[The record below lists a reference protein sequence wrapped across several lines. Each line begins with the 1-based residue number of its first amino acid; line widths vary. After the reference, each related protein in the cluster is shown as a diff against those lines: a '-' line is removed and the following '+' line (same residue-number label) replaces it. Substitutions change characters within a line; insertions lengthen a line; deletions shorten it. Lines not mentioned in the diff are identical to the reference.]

1 MSAPSGAGKS
11 TLCRAVRRRFADL
24 AYSISYT
31 TRGPRAGERDGVDY
45 HFIDAGRFEA
55 GIAEKRWAEWARV
68 HDHYYGTSA
77 RYIEDTLAAGRC
89 ILLDIDVQGAG
100 QIIQRY
106 PAAITIFILPPSMDA
121 LKQRLIGRDTDS
133 PAVIARRLENAQ
145 TEMRQKD
152 RYRYVIVNDD
162 LNQAIDALTTIIEQ
176 HYPSEPDHAR

>member
-11 TLCRAVRRRFADL
+11 TLCRAVRGRFSDL

-31 TRGPRAGERDGVDY
+31 TRRPRPGERDGVDY
-45 HFIDAGRFEA
+45 YFIDAGRFEA
-55 GIAEKRWAEWARV
+55 GITENRWAEWARV

-77 RYIEDTLAAGRC
+77 RFIEDTLAAGRS

-106 PAAITIFILPPSMDA
+106 PAAITIFILPPSMDV
-121 LKQRLIGRDTDS
+121 LQQRLIDRDTDS

-145 TEMRQKD
+145 TEMQQKD
-152 RYRYVIVNDD
+152 RYQYVIVNDD
-162 LNQAIDALTTIIEQ
+162 LNQAIEALTAIIEQ
-176 HYPSEPDHAR
+176 NQPSEPLHAR